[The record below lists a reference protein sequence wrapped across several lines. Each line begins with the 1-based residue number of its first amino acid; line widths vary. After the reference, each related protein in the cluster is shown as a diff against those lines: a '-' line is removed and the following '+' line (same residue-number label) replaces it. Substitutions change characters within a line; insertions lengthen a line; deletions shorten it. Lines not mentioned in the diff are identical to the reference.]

1 MVQMVVVNGVRYRP
15 EHAPKA
21 PARTLPEPEP
31 EAEKAVTPAN
41 KMVKP
46 ANKTAE

>member
-21 PARTLPEPEP
+21 PARTLPEPE
-31 EAEKAVTPAN
+31 AEKAVTPAN
-41 KMVKP
+41 KTVKP